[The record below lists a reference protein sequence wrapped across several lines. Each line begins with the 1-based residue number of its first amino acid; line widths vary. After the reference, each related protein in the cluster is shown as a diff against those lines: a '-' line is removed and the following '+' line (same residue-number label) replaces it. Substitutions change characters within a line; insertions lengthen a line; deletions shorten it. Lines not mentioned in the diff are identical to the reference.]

1 MSLKILSVLF
11 FWVSVF
17 SSVAQNKILSLDE
30 KFERHAVVGG
40 MLPVYEVDG
49 KIYVLIE
56 HSMLDREFLVVAQV
70 DKGKNCRGRILE
82 SKGVFV
88 LKANKD
94 DKLDVYSAAKVE
106 QLTNTALSNG
116 NVLELD
122 GLKIPERSYR

>member
-94 DKLDVYSAAKVE
+94 DNWMCIVQQRL
-106 QLTNTALSNG
+106 NN
-116 NVLELD
+116 
-122 GLKIPERSYR
+122 